1 LPIDESAHGYDL
13 SILKALPE
21 ILRLTDLPGHVYE
34 NAYASSMERIPTRVS
49 HQRNQGILSNTGV
62 KNHFF
67 NA

>member
-1 LPIDESAHGYDL
+1 LSVAESARGSDL

-21 ILRLTDLPGHVYE
+21 ILRLTELPGHVYE

-49 HQRNQGILSNTGV
+49 NWRSQGILSNTGV

-67 NA
+67 